1 MEQLTISTPNS
12 YKSTS
17 TGTEMVS
24 YLVKGPKALI
34 EKYIKVQNAELA
46 KDEKEV
52 TFDDETKAPL
62 FHVTLDKAMQVF
74 ETGVL
79 NFSIN
84 EDDEEYVF
92 VDTTK
97 YKMQEARIE
106 SCKNESTK
114 ELLLNR
120 KLDKEDKFT
129 DLLAKNKQARLAKY
143 IAKNPR
149 TVKTDES
156 AIDDLG

>member
-1 MEQLTISTPNS
+1 MEQLTISNPNS

-34 EKYIKVQNAELA
+34 EKYIKVQNAQLA
-46 KDEKEV
+46 KDGKEL
-52 TFDDETKAPL
+52 TFDDNTKAPL

-74 ETGVL
+74 ETGVIS
-79 NFSIN
+79 FSIN
-84 EDDEEYVF
+84 DDDEEYVF

-114 ELLLNR
+114 ELLINR
-120 KLDKEDKFT
+120 KLDKEDKFM
-129 DLLAKNKQARLAKY
+129 DILATNKQARLAEY
-143 IAKNPR
+143 IAKNPKAV
-149 TVKTDES
+149 TADTN
-156 AIDDLG
+156 AIDDIG